1 MVVAAALVLV
11 LSVIALST
19 FNDVRPSTLA
29 LAEARV
35 LASSALSEAQVS
47 YRIERITF
55 AETGEKLSLVLH
67 LAPASPPVSPEV
79 RAKLEGLAPAVAAR
93 IGYDS
98 VRIEVAQP

>member
-11 LSVIALST
+11 LSVIALSA

-47 YRIERITF
+47 YRVERITF

-67 LAPASPPVSPEV
+67 LLPASPPVSPEV

-98 VRIEVAQP
+98 VGIEVAQP